1 MKPWRIWLVFAICVT
16 LVGGAMGF
24 VTLKLLRLDR
34 EQAQT
39 RERARLEELAR
50 LALYRMDSLLFPI
63 LAVESKRPYFEY
75 SATYAP
81 DRAYANLF
89 RAARESER
97 EVPSPLLQILPTYLR
112 LHFQVHQ
119 DGAITSPQVPDV
131 EKRDDLI
138 DSGVVDSDRVTA
150 CAERLVSLERV
161 LKSDPRWTTL
171 FETRRPDPV
180 TSASSATSATQT
192 LPNQAADP
200 ANTGEDALYAQ
211 NMVEFHNRQSA
222 RAELQ
227 RNASNSDPSGLNAA
241 APAVVLD
248 EFQPAWIGRELLL
261 VRRVRVGPATYVQG
275 CWLDWESIRTDLI
288 SRVRDLLPNA
298 KLVPLLKASRVPS
311 EHQLAALPVA
321 LVPGRIARS
330 EAPPAT
336 PLFFSLSLAIGSA
349 LVAAVAVALLLFVM
363 LSFNER
369 RAAFVSTVTHELRT
383 PLTSLRLMSDLLLQS
398 RADDPVKRKR
408 YLETLQREAARLSHL
423 VENVLAYSRLE
434 ADRGERRRETLRLD
448 ALLERTLER
457 CRERAG
463 RAGMDLDVRIDDA
476 LRARSVVADPAAVE
490 QILFNLVDNACK
502 YAAEAPE
509 HRIELT
515 GHDEGAMV
523 ALRVRDFGPG
533 VDAAQHGRLFRAFQR
548 ARDGEVRGVPGVG
561 LGLALSR
568 RLARAMGGELRH
580 DDEVDRGAAFLL
592 RLPTA

>member
-81 DRAYANLF
+81 DRAYVNLF

-119 DGAITSPQVPDV
+119 DGSITSPQVPDL
-131 EKRDDLI
+131 EKRDVLI
-138 DSGVVDSDRVTA
+138 DSGVVDADRVTA
-150 CAERLVSLERV
+150 CAERLVTLERV

-171 FETRRPDPV
+171 FETRRPDIAAP
-180 TSASSATSATQT
+180 ARQPPNATAEPT
-192 LPNQAADP
+192 ADADP
-200 ANTGEDALYAQ
+200 LYAQ

-227 RNASNSDPSGLNAA
+227 RNASNSDPSGQNAA

-275 CWLDWESIRTDLI
+275 CWLDWDSIRTDLI

-298 KLVPLLKASRVPS
+298 KLVPLLKVSPVQS

-330 EAPPAT
+330 EAPAAT

-434 ADRGERRRETLRLD
+434 ADRSERRRETLRLD

-463 RAGMDLDVRIDDA
+463 RGGMELDVRIEPE
-476 LRARSVVADPAAVE
+476 LLARSVRADPAAVE

-502 YAAEAPE
+502 YAGESPE
-509 HRIELT
+509 RRIELSGRAET
-515 GHDEGAMV
+515 SAI

-533 VDAAQHGRLFRAFQR
+533 VDAAQHRRLFHAFQR

>member
-39 RERARLEELAR
+39 RERARSEELAR

-97 EVPSPLLQILPTYLR
+97 EVPSPLLQILPMYLR

-119 DGAITSPQVPDV
+119 DGSITSPQVPDA
-131 EKRDDLI
+131 EKREWLI
-138 DSGVVDSDRVTA
+138 EGGVVD
-150 CAERLVSLERV
+150 AERIATCRQRLIDLERV

-171 FETRRPDPV
+171 FEQRRAD
-180 TSASSATSATQT
+180 ASTTAPAVVVGALDAGAQDAD
-192 LPNQAADP
+192 AAP
-200 ANTGEDALYAQ
+200 YAQ
-211 NMVEFHNRQSA
+211 SIVEFQNRQMA
-222 RAELQ
+222 RAEMA
-227 RNASNSDPSGLNAA
+227 RNAPMSDPSAQSANAT
-241 APAVVLD
+241 AVVLD
-248 EFQPAWIGRELLL
+248 EFQPAWIGRELVL

-275 CWLDWESIRTDLI
+275 CWLDWNAIRTDLI
-288 SRVRDLLPNA
+288 ARVRDLLPNA
-298 KLVPLLKASRVPS
+298 KLVPLLKPSQVHS

-321 LVPGRIARS
+321 LSPGRIARS

-349 LVAAVAVALLLFVM
+349 LVAAIAVALLMFVM
-363 LSFNER
+363 VSFNER

-383 PLTSLRLMSDLLLQS
+383 PLTSLRLMSDLLLQA
-398 RADDPVKRKR
+398 RADDPIKRKR

-423 VENVLAYSRLE
+423 VENVLAYSRLD

-448 ALLERTLER
+448 TLLERTLER
-457 CRERAG
+457 CRERVL
-463 RAGMDLDVRIDDA
+463 RSGMELDQRIDA
-476 LRARSVVADPAAVE
+476 PLLAREVVADPAAVE

-502 YAAEAPE
+502 YAGDAPE
-509 HRIELT
+509 RRVELS
-515 GHDEGAMV
+515 GRDDGKAV
-523 ALRVRDFGPG
+523 VLRVRDFGPG
-533 VDAAQHGRLFRAFQR
+533 VDSTQASRLFRAFQR

-568 RLARAMGGELRH
+568 RLARAMGGELRR

-592 RLPTA
+592 RLPSA

>member
-34 EQAQT
+34 DQAQT

-81 DRAYANLF
+81 DRAYGNLF

-97 EVPSPLLQILPTYLR
+97 EVPSPLLQIQPMYLR

-119 DGAITSPQVPDV
+119 DGAITSPQVPEP
-131 EKRDDLI
+131 EKREVFVERGVI
-138 DSGVVDSDRVTA
+138 DAGRVEA
-150 CAERLVSLERV
+150 CAARLSELERV
-161 LKSDPRWTTL
+161 LKSDPRWNTL
-171 FETRRPDPV
+171 FETHRPDPAAAAPKPP
-180 TSASSATSATQT
+180 TSAQDVASASADDADFAQNLVEFQNRQQARAEMQRNASKLDPSSATSQIA
-192 LPNQAADP
+192 
-200 ANTGEDALYAQ
+200 G
-211 NMVEFHNRQSA
+211 
-222 RAELQ
+222 
-227 RNASNSDPSGLNAA
+227 

-261 VRRVRVGPATYVQG
+261 VRRVRVGGATYVQG
-275 CWLDWESIRTDLI
+275 CWLDWEAIRTDLL
-288 SRVRDLLPNA
+288 SRIRDLLPNA
-298 KLVPLLKASRVPS
+298 KLVPLQKASRANP
-311 EHQLAALPVA
+311 EHQLAALPAA

-363 LSFNER
+363 ISFNER

-383 PLTSLRLMSDLLLQS
+383 PLTSLRLMSDLLLQA

-434 ADRGERRRETLRLD
+434 ADRSERRRETLRLD

-463 RAGMDLDVRIDDA
+463 RGGMELDVRIEPE
-476 LRARSVVADPAAVE
+476 LLARSVRADPAAVE

-502 YAAEAPE
+502 YAGDAHER
-509 HRIELT
+509 RIELS
-515 GHDEGAMV
+515 GRAEAAAI

-533 VDAAQHGRLFRAFQR
+533 VDAAQHARLFHAFQR
-548 ARDGEVRGVPGVG
+548 AKDGEVRGVPGVG